1 MGLKGLSLVLL
12 ACTLA
17 CSLVCTNALDWR
29 YCEGEEWEAKVH
41 NVSMSPDPAR
51 AGGEINIIIDGK
63 IGREVQGGE
72 LDLKVLFHGIPVYKE
87 TDDLCDRTSCPANG
101 DWIINA
107 KQKLPKF
114 ALPGKYE
121 LQVNAMDSESSNL
134 VCLVFGINIKPP
146 HF

>member
-1 MGLKGLSLVLL
+1 MGLKGLSLALL
-12 ACTLA
+12 TLA
-17 CSLVCTNALDWR
+17 LSIHAVSALQWK

-87 TDDLCDRTSCPANG
+87 TDDLCDRTSRPANG

-121 LQVNAMDSESSNL
+121 LQVNAMD
-134 VCLVFGINIKPP
+134 
-146 HF
+146 